1 MELLCIDDF
10 HIGVSKKREMKLKYI
25 GVIILAI
32 IAMFGAIYLLQP
44 KEKSLPVVEQLPEQV
59 IEEVEPTEYLFGIPI
74 DSFEVYQSEFGK
86 NEFLGTVLDRFHM
99 TALEISEIAIASK
112 EIYDVRK
119 FRKGKNYT
127 IFSTQD
133 SVSKVAYFVY
143 QPNSIDYVVYDLRD
157 SIQIFKAKKELV
169 TETRSASG
177 IINSSLYQ
185 TLVDQDL
192 SPALAV
198 RLADIYAWTIDF
210 YRIQKGDFFQV
221 IFQEQYVDG
230 ERVGVGEILAANFNN
245 YGDDNYA
252 FLYDQGD
259 GEDYFNEDAESL
271 RRAFL
276 KSPLK
281 FGRLTSAYTKRRFH
295 PVQKRYKAH
304 LGTDYAAPTGT
315 PILAVGSGVVTHAQ
329 YSKYNGNYVKIRHNG
344 TYTTQYLHMSKI
356 GKGIKPGV
364 RVKQGQTIG
373 YVGSTGLATGPHVC
387 YRFWKNGVQVDSRR
401 EKIPPSKPIKK
412 AKRADFDVFAK
423 EWKGKIDSILV
434 NKNNPSI

>member
-1 MELLCIDDF
+1 
-10 HIGVSKKREMKLKYI
+10 MKLKYI

-44 KEKSLPVVEQLPEQV
+44 EEKSLPVVEQLPEQV

-434 NKNNPSI
+434 NNPSI

>member
-1 MELLCIDDF
+1 MQLLCTENF
-10 HIGVSKKREMKLKYI
+10 HNGVYKKREMKLKYI
-25 GVIILAI
+25 GAIILAI
-32 IAMFGAIYLLQP
+32 IVMFAIIYLLQP
-44 KEKSLPVVEQLPEQV
+44 EEKSLPIVEQLPEQV
-59 IEEVEPTEYLFGIPI
+59 IEEEEPTEYLFGIPV
-74 DSFEVYQSEFGK
+74 DSFEIYQSEFGK

-99 TALEISEIAIASK
+99 KASEISEIAITSK

-127 IFSTQD
+127 IFSTLD
-133 SVSKVAYFVY
+133 SVPEVAYFIY

-157 SIQIFKAKKELV
+157 SIHIFKAKKELV
-169 TETRSASG
+169 TKIRSASG

-245 YGDDNYA
+245 YGGDNYA

-259 GEDYFNEDAESL
+259 GEDYFNDEAESL

-412 AKRADFDVFAK
+412 AKRADFDVFAN
-423 EWKGKIDSILV
+423 EWKGKIDSIV
-434 NKNNPSI
+434 VNNPEI

>member
-44 KEKSLPVVEQLPEQV
+44 EEKSLPVVEQLPEQV

-434 NKNNPSI
+434 NNPSI

>member
-1 MELLCIDDF
+1 
-10 HIGVSKKREMKLKYI
+10 MKLKYI
-25 GVIILAI
+25 GIIILAI
-32 IAMFGAIYLLQP
+32 VAMFVGIYLLQP
-44 KEKSLPVVEQLPEQV
+44 EEKALPVVEQLPEQV
-59 IEEVEPTEYLFGIPI
+59 IEEVEPTEYLFGIPV
-74 DSFEVYQSEFGK
+74 DSFEIYQSEFGK
-86 NEFLGTVLDRFHM
+86 NEFLGTILDRFHM
-99 TALEISEIAIASK
+99 TALEIDHVAKASK
-112 EIYDVRK
+112 DIYDVRK

-127 IFSTQD
+127 IFSTKD
-133 SVSKVAYFVY
+133 SISEVAYFIY

-157 SIQIFKAKKELV
+157 SVHIYKAQKELV
-169 TETRSASG
+169 TQTRKASG
-177 IINSSLYQ
+177 VIQSSLYQ

-221 IFQEQYVDG
+221 IFEEQYVDG

-245 YGDDNYA
+245 YGDNNYA

-259 GEDYFNEDAESL
+259 GDDYFNEDAESL

-329 YSKYNGNYVKIRHNG
+329 YSKYNGNYVKIRHNS

-387 YRFWKNGVQVDSRR
+387 YRFWKNGVQVDSRK

-412 AKRADFDVFAK
+412 SKRADFDVFAK
-423 EWKGKIDSILV
+423 EWKGKVDSISV
-434 NKNNPSI
+434 DVPNV

>member
-1 MELLCIDDF
+1 MQSDKELE
-10 HIGVSKKREMKLKYI
+10 KMKLKYI
-25 GVIILAI
+25 GFVLLAI
-32 IAMFGAIYLLQP
+32 AAMFVGLYLLKP
-44 KEKSLPVVEQLPEQV
+44 VNPPLPVVEQLPEEI
-59 IEEVEPTEYLFGIPI
+59 IEEIEPTVYLFEIPV
-74 DSFEVYQSEFGK
+74 DSFNVYQSEFGK
-86 NEFLGTVLDRFHM
+86 NEFLGTILDRYHVS
-99 TALEISEIAIASK
+99 ARDIDQLARVSK
-112 EIYDVRK
+112 EVYDVRK
-119 FRKGKNYT
+119 FRKGKDYT
-127 IFSTQD
+127 IFTSKD
-133 SVSKVAYFVY
+133 SIPKVQYFIY
-143 QPNSIDYVVYDLRD
+143 QPNSIDYVVYDMRD
-157 SIQIFKAKKELV
+157 SITIKMGKKDLV
-169 TETRSASG
+169 TKTRSASG
-177 IINSSLYQ
+177 IITSSLYQ
-185 TLVDQDL
+185 TLVDQNL

-210 YRIQKGDFFQV
+210 YRIQKGDYFQV
-221 IFQEQYVDG
+221 IFEENFVDD

-245 YGDDNYA
+245 YGVDNYA

-259 GEDYFNEDAESL
+259 GDDYFNEQAESL

-315 PILAVGSGVVTHAQ
+315 PIMTVGDGVVTHAQ
-329 YSKYNGNYVKIRHNG
+329 YSKYNGNYVKIRHNS

-356 GKGIKPGV
+356 GKGIRPGV

-401 EKIPPSKPIKK
+401 EKIPPSKPIRKG
-412 AKRADFDVFAK
+412 KRADFDVYAK
-423 EWKGKIDSILV
+423 EWKAKIDSI
-434 NKNNPSI
+434 PSQKM